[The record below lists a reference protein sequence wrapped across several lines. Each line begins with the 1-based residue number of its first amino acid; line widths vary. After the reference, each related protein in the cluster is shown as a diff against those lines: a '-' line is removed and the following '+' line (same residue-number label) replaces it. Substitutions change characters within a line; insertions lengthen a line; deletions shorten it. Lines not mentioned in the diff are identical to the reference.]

1 MEATWTESYYQDLE
15 FFYWEP
21 QHLGRKRHIDSK
33 LNSLKKVQA
42 HLRVME
48 VTLNHNLNLFFLL
61 APGSVRAQLF
71 NRLFGRTLAGEHRM
85 HGRGVGEAYGMAGS
99 TQPDLFFTSD
109 DNVVAIEMKIAAKSS
124 ISQVLKYVLLGL
136 AEELESGRQKVH
148 HLGFLGKGD
157 FASQWKERFRDPAEL
172 KKAATQ
178 ADLALFLSRQPSRL
192 SEHLPRF
199 TEILANLCIGFST
212 YADFALFLEA
222 AQPSASDG
230 SEGASVYRK
239 LIQGVVGEFKH
250 RKLA

>member
-1 MEATWTESYYQDLE
+1 MEATWIESYYQALE

-21 QHLGRKRHIDSK
+21 QHLGRKKHIDSK
-33 LNSLKKVQA
+33 FNSLKKVQS
-42 HLRVME
+42 HLRAME

-71 NRLFGRTLAGEHRM
+71 NRLFGRAFAGEHRL

-99 TQPDLFFTSD
+99 TQPDFFFTSD
-109 DNVVAIEMKIAAKSS
+109 YNVVAIEMKIAAKSS

-148 HLGFLGKGD
+148 HLGFLGNCD

-172 KKAATQ
+172 KKAASQ
-178 ADLALFLSRQPSRL
+178 ANLASFLSRHPSHLRA
-192 SEHLPRF
+192 HLPRF
-199 TEILANLCIGFST
+199 AEILETLHIGFST
-212 YADFALFLEA
+212 YTDFASFLEA
-222 AQPSASDG
+222 SQPSASDE
-230 SEGASVYRK
+230 SDGASVYRK

-250 RKLA
+250 RALV

>member
-1 MEATWTESYYQDLE
+1 MEATWTESYYHALE

-21 QHLGRKRHIDSK
+21 QHLGRKKHIDSK
-33 LNSLKKVQA
+33 LNSLKKVQS

-61 APGSVRAQLF
+61 APESVRTQLF
-71 NRLFGRTLAGEHRM
+71 TRLFDRALSCDHRM
-85 HGRGVGEAYGMAGS
+85 HGRDVGEAYSLASS
-99 TQPDLFFTSD
+99 TQPDFFFTSD
-109 DNVVAIEMKIAAKSS
+109 SSVVAIEMKIGAKSS

-148 HLGFLGKGD
+148 HLGFLGRGD

-192 SEHLPRF
+192 NEHLPRF
-199 TEILANLCIGFST
+199 TEILANLHIGFST

-222 AQPSASDG
+222 AQPPASDG